1 MSELTQDGSYRTG
14 RPVMSNQVI
23 ERKLNG
29 QFAKGSSGNLG
40 GNAQRTR
47 HIFNKAFLEALA
59 NDFREGGP
67 QAIAKVRKYQPAAYM
82 KICAL
87 LVPREMKVEHSGGVK
102 AMSDEEIEQAIE
114 AIQTMLAARAGEA
127 AKVIEGTAEP
137 AALPAPEAQSIG
149 AGLEPK
155 RQRRPNR
162 LLMQAD
168 TAVGPREGKPRK
180 REGGEDE

>member
-1 MSELTQDGSYRTG
+1 
-14 RPVMSNQVI
+14 MSNQVI
-23 ERKLNG
+23 ERKPNG
-29 QFAKGSSGNLG
+29 QFAKGVSGNLG

-67 QAIAKVRKYQPAAYM
+67 AAIAKVRKYQPAAYM

-87 LVPREMKVEHSGGVK
+87 LVPRELKVEHSGGVK

-137 AALPAPEAQSIG
+137 AALPAPNGPSPEA
-149 AGLEPK
+149 APEANLEPPK
-155 RQRRPNR
+155 RKPNR
-162 LLMQAD
+162 LMMEVD
-168 TAVGPREGKPRK
+168 TAIGPRVRKTRKGLPRT
-180 REGGEDE
+180 

>member
-1 MSELTQDGSYRTG
+1 
-14 RPVMSNQVI
+14 VSNQVI
-23 ERKLNG
+23 ERKPNG

-67 QAIAKVRKYQPAAYM
+67 QAIARVRKYQPAAYM

-102 AMSDEEIEQAIE
+102 AMTDEQIEEAIE

-127 AKVIEGTAEP
+127 AKLIEGTAEL
-137 AALPAPEAQSIG
+137 AALPAANGPSPEAT
-149 AGLEPK
+149 LEPTK
-155 RQRRPNR
+155 RKPNR
-162 LLMQAD
+162 LMMEAD
-168 TAVGPREGKPRK
+168 TAVGPRERTTRK
-180 REGGEDE
+180 SPLDG